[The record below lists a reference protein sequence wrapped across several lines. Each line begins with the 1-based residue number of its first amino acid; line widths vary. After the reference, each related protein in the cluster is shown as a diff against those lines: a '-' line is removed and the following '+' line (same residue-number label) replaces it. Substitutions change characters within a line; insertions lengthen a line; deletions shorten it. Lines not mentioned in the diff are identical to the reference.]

1 MLNWLSLGF
10 VEARARLRELRG
22 LAAHE
27 DFASALRA
35 RLNPSVEGDAKRLQL
50 ISEGA
55 LAVAVGKD
63 RAIRVGFVGLGII
76 GSAFSKHLLAKGFYV
91 CGYDPDRARLDLLKQ
106 RSGKPLGSPAAVA
119 RAADVVMT
127 ALASYGAYESAYF
140 GAEGIAGGASRG
152 LIVADVSTMPLE
164 RKTGARDR
172 LAERGVIMLD
182 CPISGTG
189 AQAET
194 GDVAVYASGPRD
206 AVRKAWPVLAG
217 FARKVWSIGEFGAGS
232 KLKYVANHLV
242 TIHNVA
248 AAEALTLG
256 IKSGLDA
263 DLMLQALANGAGT
276 SRMLEIR
283 GPLMI
288 EDRYDEPTMKCDV
301 YQKDIDIIG
310 EFAAKLHCPTPL
322 FDASRAL
329 YSAALA
335 QGRDKQDTAAVCAV
349 LKEMAGL
356 SRAVA
361 RPAPGSPR
369 AVSRRAQRSRKST
382 PKR

>member
-1 MLNWLSLGF
+1 
-10 VEARARLRELRG
+10 VPAE
-22 LAAHE
+22 
-27 DFASALRA
+27 
-35 RLNPSVEGDAKRLQL
+35 
-50 ISEGA
+50 
-55 LAVAVGKD
+55 KD
-63 RAIRVGFVGLGII
+63 RSIRVGFVGLGII
-76 GSAFSKHLLAKGFYV
+76 GSAFSKHLLAKGFDV
-91 CGYDPDRARLDLLKQ
+91 SGYDPERARLDLLQK
-106 RSGKPLGSPAAVA
+106 RKGKRRRSPAAVA
-119 RAADVVMT
+119 ASSDVVMT
-127 ALASYGAYESAYF
+127 ALASYGAYEAAYF
-140 GAEGIAGGASRG
+140 GRDGIAAKAQRG
-152 LIVADVSTMPLE
+152 LIVVDVSTMPRE
-164 RKTGARDR
+164 RKSCARDR
-172 LAERGVIMLD
+172 LAKLGVTMLD

-194 GDVAVYASGPRD
+194 GDVAVYASGPQN
-206 AVRKAWPVLAG
+206 AVRKAWPVLEG
-217 FARKVWSIGEFGAGS
+217 FARRVWSIGEFGAGS

-288 EDRYDEPTMKCDV
+288 ADRYDEPTMKCDV

-335 QGRDKQDTAAVCAV
+335 QGRAKQDTAAVCAV

-356 SRAVA
+356 TRAVA
-361 RPAPGSPR
+361 RPAPGLSR
-369 AVSRRAQRSRKST
+369 AVPRPAQRTRKPT
-382 PKR
+382 PTR

>member
-1 MLNWLSLGF
+1 M
-10 VEARARLRELRG
+10 
-22 LAAHE
+22 
-27 DFASALRA
+27 
-35 RLNPSVEGDAKRLQL
+35 PSEKNRSV
-50 ISEGA
+50 
-55 LAVAVGKD
+55 
-63 RAIRVGFVGLGII
+63 RVGFVGLGII
-76 GSAFSKHLLAKGFYV
+76 GSAFSKHLLAKGFDV
-91 CGYDPDRARLDLLKQ
+91 CGFDPDRARRELFK
-106 RSGKPLGSPAAVA
+106 RRGGKPLRTAAGVA
-119 RAADVVMT
+119 EASDVVLT
-127 ALASYGAYESAYF
+127 ALASYAAYEAAYF
-140 GAEGIAGGASRG
+140 GNDGIASSARRG

-164 RKTGARDR
+164 RKHGARDR
-172 LAERGVIMLD
+172 LAEIGVTMLD

-189 AQAET
+189 AQAES
-194 GDVAVYASGPRD
+194 GDVAVYASGPRN
-206 AVRKAWPVLAG
+206 AVRLAWPVLQG

-288 EDRYDEPTMKCDV
+288 DDRYDEPTMKCDV

-322 FDASRAL
+322 FDASRSL

-356 SRAVA
+356 SHAVA
-361 RPAPGSPR
+361 RPAQSAR
-369 AVSRRAQRSRKST
+369 KDQRQRG
-382 PKR
+382 KRP

>member
-1 MLNWLSLGF
+1 M
-10 VEARARLRELRG
+10 
-22 LAAHE
+22 
-27 DFASALRA
+27 
-35 RLNPSVEGDAKRLQL
+35 PSEN
-50 ISEGA
+50 E
-55 LAVAVGKD
+55 
-63 RAIRVGFVGLGII
+63 IRVGFVGLGII
-76 GSAFSKHLLAKGFYV
+76 GSAFSKHLRAKGFSV
-91 CGYDPDRARLDLLKQ
+91 CGYDPDHARLSLLQ
-106 RSGKPLGSPAAVA
+106 RRGGKPLRSAAAVA
-119 RAADVVMT
+119 GSSDVVMT
-127 ALASYGAYESAYF
+127 ALASYGAYEAAYF
-140 GAEGIAGGASRG
+140 GRDGIAAAARRG

-164 RKTGARDR
+164 RKLSARDR
-172 LAERGVIMLD
+172 LAKLGVTMLD

-194 GDVAVYASGPRD
+194 GDVAVYASGPRN
-206 AVRKAWPVLAG
+206 AVRQAWPVLEG

-263 DLMLQALANGAGT
+263 DLMLKALANGAGT

-283 GPLMI
+283 GPMMI
-288 EDRYDEPTMKCDV
+288 ADRYDEPTMKCDV

-361 RPAPGSPR
+361 R
-369 AVSRRAQRSRKST
+369 RAQSARKST
-382 PKR
+382 PARKSP